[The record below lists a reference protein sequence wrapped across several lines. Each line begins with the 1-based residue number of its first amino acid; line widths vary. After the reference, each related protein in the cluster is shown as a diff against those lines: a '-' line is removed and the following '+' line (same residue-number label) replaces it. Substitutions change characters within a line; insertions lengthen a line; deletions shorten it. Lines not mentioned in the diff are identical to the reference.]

1 MRRWLTETNR
11 SIQPRKRYSMVTYVE
26 VAADTT
32 GLAAQSPRKH
42 QLFIHSYIHDHG
54 ASPEQHLASLFIRQK
69 KANRAQFLG
78 SMTSSPSL
86 AQRSSEHALH
96 HDIPFYFHR
105 FPSLSHSQSPRPR
118 GEITRKNIT
127 SYHITIIQF
136 YNETLE
142 FQRN

>member
-1 MRRWLTETNR
+1 MTMARVPSNTLH
-11 SIQPRKRYSMVTYVE
+11 PYSF
-26 VAADTT
+26 A
-32 GLAAQSPRKH
+32 K
-42 QLFIHSYIHDHG
+42 
-54 ASPEQHLASLFIRQK
+54 K